1 MRPSKQSMQ
10 LKGQLRYIHP
20 VFLSRQPSKNHTYL
34 ILSLIRWG
42 GATALW
48 WSWCGWLVLVSVLV
62 KLTYQ
67 GMSCFSRVCNITKYL
82 ENEKQWQK
90 PDFFSDKYFSISDM
104 VFPALFLLSPKVSQ
118 QDAVSALAPCSNW
131 CLLVK
136 PIMGKGRPRGG
147 GRKNDTGLKSEL
159 FSIAN

>member
-10 LKGQLRYIHP
+10 LKGQMRYIHP

-48 WSWCGWLVLVSVLV
+48 WSWCGWLVLVSVLL

-67 GMSCFSRVCNITKYL
+67 GMSCFPRVRNVMKYL
-82 ENEKQWQK
+82 VTETR
-90 PDFFSDKYFSISDM
+90 FFFDKYFPISDM

-131 CLLVK
+131 CSLVK
-136 PIMGKGRPRGG
+136 PIMGEGRPRGG